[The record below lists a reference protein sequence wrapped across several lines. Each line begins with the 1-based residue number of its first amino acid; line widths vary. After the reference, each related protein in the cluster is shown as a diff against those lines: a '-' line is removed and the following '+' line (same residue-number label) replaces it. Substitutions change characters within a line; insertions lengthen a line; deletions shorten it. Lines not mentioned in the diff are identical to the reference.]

1 MFCTLVR
8 ADLDLFSEVSTKLAL
23 DKSIQLIFI
32 SSVYFKIELLSCE
45 QKIVLLVYLALDVL
59 YFDDICILFYINIVF
74 LKISYSVD
82 NIFFTPLRN
91 TPSPDEQCL
100 RAQSLLHP
108 VCAQQPEQGGA
119 YDVGGPSKQV
129 ACHDIAHACSGN
141 PECNNRLE
149 RYNQVRFFLF

>member
-1 MFCTLVR
+1 MTYVF
-8 ADLDLFSEVSTKLAL
+8 
-23 DKSIQLIFI
+23 
-32 SSVYFKIELLSCE
+32 
-45 QKIVLLVYLALDVL
+45 
-59 YFDDICILFYINIVF
+59 LFYINIVF

-108 VCAQQPEQGGA
+108 VCAQTPEQGGA
-119 YDVGGPSKQV
+119 FDVGGPSKQV

-149 RYNQVRFFLF
+149 RYNQVRFFIF

>member
-1 MFCTLVR
+1 MFCTLMTYV
-8 ADLDLFSEVSTKLAL
+8 FY
-23 DKSIQLIFI
+23 FI
-32 SSVYFKIELLSCE
+32 L
-45 QKIVLLVYLALDVL
+45 
-59 YFDDICILFYINIVF
+59 IVF
-74 LKISYSVD
+74 LQILYSVD

-108 VCAQQPEQGGA
+108 VCAQTPEQGGA
-119 YDVGGPSKQV
+119 FDVGGPSKQV

-149 RYNQVRFFLF
+149 RYNQVRFFVF